1 MEYIIYFALIV
12 MTLAL
17 ILSAVRFVKGPSA
30 GDRTVALDTMTTI
43 GVSGIIVAAYLFD
56 RYIYLDVALVYSVL
70 GFIGVIV
77 IARYLEKA
85 L

>member
-1 MEYIIYFALIV
+1 MEFVLYFSLVLIG
-12 MTLAL
+12 LAL
-17 ILSAVRFVKGPSA
+17 ILASIRFIKGPSA
-30 GDRTVALDTMTTI
+30 GDRTVALDTLTTI
-43 GVSGIIVAAYLFD
+43 GVSGIVLAAYLFN
-56 RYIYLDVALVYSVL
+56 RYIYLDVALVYGVL

>member
-1 MEYIIYFALIV
+1 MNYIIYFSLTV
-12 MTLAL
+12 MVLAL
-17 ILSAVRFVKGPSA
+17 ILAGIRFYKGPSA
-30 GDRTVALDTMTTI
+30 GDRTLALDTMTTI
-43 GVSGIIVAAYLFD
+43 GVSGIVLLAYMFD
-56 RYIYLDVALVYSVL
+56 RYIYLDVALVYGVL

>member
-1 MEYIIYFALIV
+1 MDYIIYFSLTV
-12 MTLAL
+12 MVLAL
-17 ILSAVRFVKGPSA
+17 ILSAVRFYKGPSA
-30 GDRTVALDTMTTI
+30 GDRTLALDTMTTI
-43 GVSGIIVAAYLFD
+43 GVSGIVLLSYLFN
-56 RYIYLDVALVYSVL
+56 RYIYLDVALVYGVL

>member
-1 MEYIIYFALIV
+1 MTYIIYFSLTI
-12 MTLAL
+12 MIFGL
-17 ILSAVRFVKGPSA
+17 ILSAIRFIKGPTA

-43 GVSGIIVAAYLFD
+43 GVSGVVLISYLFN
-56 RYIYLDVALVYSVL
+56 RYIYLDVALIYGVL

>member
-1 MEYIIYFALIV
+1 MDYIIYISLSIMALG
-12 MTLAL
+12 L
-17 ILSAVRFVKGPSA
+17 ILSAVRFIKGPTA

-43 GVSGIIVAAYLFD
+43 GVSGLVLLSYLFN
-56 RYIYLDVALVYSVL
+56 RYIYLDVALVYAVL

>member
-1 MEYIIYFALIV
+1 MILG
-12 MTLAL
+12 L
-17 ILSAVRFVKGPSA
+17 ILSVIRFIKGPTA
-30 GDRTVALDTMTTI
+30 GDRTVALDTMTII
-43 GVSGIIVAAYLFD
+43 GVSGLVLTSYLFN
-56 RYIYLDVALVYSVL
+56 RYIYLDVALVYGVL

>member
-1 MEYIIYFALIV
+1 MDYIIYFASTLIV
-12 MTLAL
+12 IAL
-17 ILSAVRFVKGPSA
+17 LLTAIRFIKGPSA
-30 GDRTVALDTMTTI
+30 ADRMIALDTMTTI
-43 GVSGIIVAAYLFD
+43 GVAGLVLTAYLFN
-56 RYIYLDVALVYSVL
+56 RYIYLDVALVYGVL